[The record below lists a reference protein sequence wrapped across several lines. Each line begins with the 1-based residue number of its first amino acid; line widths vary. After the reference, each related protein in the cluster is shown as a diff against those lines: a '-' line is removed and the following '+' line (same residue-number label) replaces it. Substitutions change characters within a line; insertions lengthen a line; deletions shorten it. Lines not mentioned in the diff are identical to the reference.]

1 LTGMGRRPGG
11 SKSNPSRDDRPAA
24 WGYPSLVVVVLV
36 VALLFG
42 GSARADAFSATIVRL
57 AAIPLLGVAIWRL
70 TTHGVDRKAIWPIL
84 TLAALALT
92 AAVQL
97 IPLPPAAWTKLPGH
111 ELAAQVYPIV
121 GMPPPWLPASLV
133 PDGTLNSLFA
143 LIPPGAVFLAALTLD
158 LNARRSLLA
167 VILATALL
175 AVVLAMFQL
184 AHGPGG
190 VLRFYGVTNL
200 DSAVGFFANRNHQ
213 ASFLL
218 AALPI
223 AAWWTMLR
231 PGGDGLRSSGERL
244 IGLAMVAVLIVG
256 LVLTR
261 SRAAVILGGLSL
273 TLSLVLVYRSSARE
287 GRGQRVLLFA
297 GVGAAVIVLIAI
309 FSLAPTIERF
319 TYQPLGLRWLQTP
332 TFLRMGLDYA
342 PFGSG
347 LGSFEVVY
355 QTYEPATLLREAY
368 LMHAHDEFMEIWIE
382 AGWFGALVVA
392 SGLGW
397 YLATTI
403 TLWRDVRADEAG
415 RVGSIIVAL
424 LALHSLGDYPL
435 RTPALAVLFALAW
448 ALMIPPFGKDLA
460 ARRPRGEARRER
472 AARAP
477 IPRTRRP

>member
-1 LTGMGRRPGG
+1 MTGMARLPGG
-11 SKSNPSRDDRPAA
+11 SRSSPNRDDRPAA

-70 TTHGVDRKAIWPIL
+70 TTYGVDRKAIWPIV
-84 TLAALALT
+84 TLGALALT
-92 AAVQL
+92 AVVQL
-97 IPLPPAAWTKLPGH
+97 VPLPPAAWGELPGH

-121 GMPPPWLPASLV
+121 GTPRPWLPASLF

-143 LIPPGAVFLAALTLD
+143 LIPPGAIFLAALTLD
-158 LNARRSLLA
+158 LNSRRRLLT

-175 AVVLAMFQL
+175 AVLLAMFQL
-184 AHGPGG
+184 VHGSGG

-200 DSAVGFFANRNHQ
+200 DSGVGFFANRNHQ
-213 ASFLL
+213 ASLL
-218 AALPI
+218 FAALPI
-223 AAWWTMLR
+223 AAWWAMLR
-231 PGGDGLRSSGERL
+231 PEGSELKSSGERL
-244 IGLAMVAVLIVG
+244 IGLAVVAVLIVG

-273 TLSLVLVYRSSARE
+273 ALSLVLVYRSSARQ

-297 GVGAAVIVLIAI
+297 GVGVAVIVLIAI

-332 TFLRMGLDYA
+332 TFIRMGLDYA

-355 QTYEPATLLREAY
+355 QTYEPASLLREAY

-382 AGWFGALVVA
+382 AGWLGALIVA
-392 SGLGW
+392 SGLCW
-397 YLATTI
+397 FLTTAF
-403 TLWRDVRADEAG
+403 TLWRDDRADELG

-424 LALHSLGDYPL
+424 LAAHSLADYPL
-435 RTPALAVLFALAW
+435 RTPALAVLFALACG
-448 ALMIPPFGKDLA
+448 LMIPPFGRDLA
-460 ARRPRGEARRER
+460 RRRPPGGPRRER
-472 AARAP
+472 VGRP
-477 IPRTRRP
+477 PFPQTRRP